1 MEFKYTHLLLP
12 GMFLDYDC
20 VIIPEL
26 GGFVCNERTAWYDED
41 KEEMVPPSRDVL
53 FNPNLVHNDGL
64 LAQEIMRAKGLDYSD
79 AMKLVESEANNM
91 IEELKSGRPI
101 EIPRLGR
108 LYTSDDGLVRFLPDA
123 ELVRMLGSFGH
134 SRIPLAM
141 LEISSD
147 QPEIVA
153 HIIDEPDISPSDSKD
168 NMLDKDAKDAKD
180 VKDAKEPKV
189 IPFRIRLARVAAVIA
204 IPLALGGAWMLTE
217 PVSSNT
223 LMSVFPSLNS
233 ESIISSFIPSDKTM
247 LDISNEAT
255 EEIDDG
261 LDIKYAPDPIDVVP
275 ASSIETPI
283 VEEVIAPKQI
293 NFLIVGGAFS
303 IEENAKSLAQTLRK
317 EGYSPT
323 QHFQSHNK
331 LYLVALGEYESERK
345 ARAAMTKAR
354 ESGRTATWLKGL

>member
-1 MEFKYTHLLLP
+1 MEFKYTHALLP

-79 AMKLVESEANNM
+79 AMKLVDSEANKM

-134 SRIPLAM
+134 SRIPLST

-147 QPEIVA
+147 QPAIVA
-153 HIIDEPDISPSDSKD
+153 HIIDEPDISPSDGKD
-168 NMLDKDAKDAKD
+168 ITLDKN
-180 VKDAKEPKV
+180 VKYAKEPKV
-189 IPFRIRLARVAAVIA
+189 IPFRIRLARVAAVLA
-204 IPLALGGAWMLTE
+204 IPLALGGAWMLTD
-217 PVSSNT
+217 PVPSNT
-223 LMSVFPSLNS
+223 LMSVFPSLHTDVVV
-233 ESIISSFIPSDKTM
+233 SSFIPSDKTM
-247 LDISNEAT
+247 LVISDKTT

-261 LDIKYAPDPIDVVP
+261 LNINYAPDPIDVAP
-275 ASSIETPI
+275 AIPIETHI
-283 VEEVIAPKQI
+283 VEEAIAPKQI

-331 LYLVALGEYESERK
+331 LYLVALGEYESELN
-345 ARAAMTKAR
+345 ARVAMTKAR

>member
-1 MEFKYTHLLLP
+1 MEFKYTRALLP

-53 FNPNLVHNDGL
+53 FNPNLVYNDGL
-64 LAQEIMRAKGLDYSD
+64 LAQEIMRAKGMDYTE
-79 AMKLVESEANNM
+79 AMKLVASEASNM

-134 SRIPLAM
+134 ARIPLATRE
-141 LEISSD
+141 LTSD
-147 QPEIVA
+147 LPVIVA
-153 HIIDEPDISPSDSKD
+153 PVIEAPVTTPSDTK
-168 NMLDKDAKDAKD
+168 
-180 VKDAKEPKV
+180 VVPEPKV
-189 IPFRIRLARVAAVIA
+189 IPFRVRLARVAAVVA

-223 LMSVFPSLNS
+223 LMSVFPFLNTDVVV
-233 ESIISSFIPSDKTM
+233 SSFTPSDNSM
-247 LDISNEAT
+247 PFISEDAS
-255 EEIDDG
+255 EEIDDA
-261 LDIKYAPDPIDVVP
+261 LVINYAPDPIPVVEEPVVP
-275 ASSIETPI
+275 Q
-283 VEEVIAPKQI
+283 QI

-303 IEENAKSLAQTLRK
+303 IEENAKSLANTLRK

-323 QHFQSHNK
+323 QHYQSHNK
-331 LYLVALGEYESERK
+331 LYLVALGEYESERTARADMAK
-345 ARAAMTKAR
+345 ARK
-354 ESGRTATWLKGL
+354 SGRTATWLKGL

>member
-1 MEFKYTHLLLP
+1 MEFKYTRALLP

-20 VIIPEL
+20 VIIPKL

-53 FNPNLVHNDGL
+53 FNPNLVYNDGL
-64 LAQEIMRAKGLDYSD
+64 LAQEIMRAKGLDYTE
-79 AMKLVESEANNM
+79 ARKLVASEASNM

-134 SRIPLAM
+134 ARIPLATRQ
-141 LEISSD
+141 LTSD
-147 QPEIVA
+147 LPVIVA
-153 HIIDEPDISPSDSKD
+153 PVIEASVTPPSDK
-168 NMLDKDAKDAKD
+168 K
-180 VKDAKEPKV
+180 VVPEPKV
-189 IPFRIRLARVAAVIA
+189 IPFRVRLARVAAVVA

-223 LMSVFPSLNS
+223 LMSVFPPLHTDVVV
-233 ESIISSFIPSDKTM
+233 SSFTPSDNSISV
-247 LDISNEAT
+247 ISNNSS
-255 EEIDDG
+255 EEIDDA
-261 LDIKYAPDPIDVVP
+261 LVINYAPDPIPEAPRVVIEIPVVEAPVVEVSVAEEPVVP
-275 ASSIETPI
+275 Q
-283 VEEVIAPKQI
+283 QI

-303 IEENAKSLAQTLRK
+303 IEENAKSLAKTLRK

-323 QHFQSHNK
+323 QHYQSHNK
-331 LYLVALGEYESERK
+331 LYLVALGEYESERTARVDMAK
-345 ARAAMTKAR
+345 ARK
-354 ESGRTATWLKGL
+354 SGRTATWLKGL

>member
-1 MEFKYTHLLLP
+1 MEFTYTRALLP

-53 FNPNLVHNDGL
+53 FNPNLVYNDGL
-64 LAQEIMRAKGLDYSD
+64 LAQEIMRAKGLDYTE
-79 AMKLVESEANNM
+79 AMKLVASEASNM

-134 SRIPLAM
+134 ARIPLATRE
-141 LEISSD
+141 LTSVL
-147 QPEIVA
+147 PVIVA
-153 HIIDEPDISPSDSKD
+153 PVIEAPVTPPSDK
-168 NMLDKDAKDAKD
+168 K
-180 VKDAKEPKV
+180 VVPEPKV
-189 IPFRIRLARVAAVIA
+189 IPLRVRLARVAAVVA

-217 PVSSNT
+217 PESSNT
-223 LMSVFPSLNS
+223 LMSVFPSLHTDV
-233 ESIISSFIPSDKTM
+233 IVSSFTPSDNSIPV
-247 LDISNEAT
+247 ISDNAS
-255 EEIDDG
+255 EEIDDA
-261 LDIKYAPDPIDVVP
+261 LVINYAPDPIPVAPPVLAPPVVP
-275 ASSIETPI
+275 Q
-283 VEEVIAPKQI
+283 QI

-303 IEENAKSLAQTLRK
+303 IEENAKSLAKTLRK

-323 QHFQSHNK
+323 QHYQSHNK
-331 LYLVALGEYESERK
+331 LYLVALGEYESERTARADLAK
-345 ARAAMTKAR
+345 ARK
-354 ESGRTATWLKGL
+354 SGRTATWLKGL

>member
-1 MEFKYTHLLLP
+1 MEFTYTRALLP

-53 FNPNLVHNDGL
+53 FNPNLVYNDGL
-64 LAQEIMRAKGLDYSD
+64 LAQEIMRAKGLDYTE
-79 AMKLVESEANNM
+79 AMKLVASEASNM

-134 SRIPLAM
+134 ARIPLATRE
-141 LEISSD
+141 LTSD
-147 QPEIVA
+147 LPVIVA
-153 HIIDEPDISPSDSKD
+153 PVIEVPVTRPSDKKVAPES
-168 NMLDKDAKDAKD
+168 
-180 VKDAKEPKV
+180 KV
-189 IPFRIRLARVAAVIA
+189 IPFRVRLARVAAVVA

-223 LMSVFPSLNS
+223 LMSVFPSLHTDVVV
-233 ESIISSFIPSDKTM
+233 SSFTPSDNSIPV
-247 LDISNEAT
+247 ISDNAS
-255 EEIDDG
+255 EEIDDA
-261 LDIKYAPDPIDVVP
+261 LVINYAPDPIPVVEAPVVP
-275 ASSIETPI
+275 Q
-283 VEEVIAPKQI
+283 QI

-303 IEENAKSLAQTLRK
+303 IEENAKSLAKTLRK

-323 QHFQSHNK
+323 QHYQSHNK
-331 LYLVALGEYESERK
+331 LYLVALGEYESERTARVDMAK
-345 ARAAMTKAR
+345 ARK
-354 ESGRTATWLKGL
+354 SGRTATWLKGL

>member
-1 MEFKYTHLLLP
+1 MEFTYTRALLP

-53 FNPNLVHNDGL
+53 FNPNLVYNDGL
-64 LAQEIMRAKGLDYSD
+64 LAQEIMRAKGLDYTE
-79 AMKLVESEANNM
+79 AMKLVASEASNM

-134 SRIPLAM
+134 ARIPLATRE
-141 LEISSD
+141 LTSVL
-147 QPEIVA
+147 PVIVA
-153 HIIDEPDISPSDSKD
+153 PVIEAPVMEAPVTPPSDK
-168 NMLDKDAKDAKD
+168 K
-180 VKDAKEPKV
+180 VVPEPKV
-189 IPFRIRLARVAAVIA
+189 IPLRVRLARVAAVVA

-217 PVSSNT
+217 PESSNT
-223 LMSVFPSLNS
+223 LMSVFPSLHTDV
-233 ESIISSFIPSDKTM
+233 IVSSFTPSDNSIPV
-247 LDISNEAT
+247 ISDNAS
-255 EEIDDG
+255 EEIDDA
-261 LDIKYAPDPIDVVP
+261 LVINYAPDPIPVAPPVLEEPVVP
-275 ASSIETPI
+275 Q
-283 VEEVIAPKQI
+283 QI

-303 IEENAKSLAQTLRK
+303 IEENAKSLAKTLRK

-323 QHFQSHNK
+323 QHYQSHNK
-331 LYLVALGEYESERK
+331 LYLVALGEYESERTARADLAK
-345 ARAAMTKAR
+345 ARK
-354 ESGRTATWLKGL
+354 SGRTATWLKGL

>member
-1 MEFKYTHLLLP
+1 MEFKYTHALLP

-134 SRIPLAM
+134 SRIPLST

-153 HIIDEPDISPSDSKD
+153 HIIDEPDISLSDGKD
-168 NMLDKDAKDAKD
+168 IKLDKDAKDAKD

-217 PVSSNT
+217 PVPSNT

-233 ESIISSFIPSDKTM
+233 ESVISSFIPSDKTM
-247 LDISNEAT
+247 LDISYEAT
-255 EEIDDG
+255 EEIDDE
-261 LDIKYAPDPIDVVP
+261 LHINYAPDPIDVAP
-275 ASSIETPI
+275 AIPIETHI

-323 QHFQSHNK
+323 QHFQPHNK
-331 LYLVALGEYESERK
+331 LYLVALGEYESELN
-345 ARAAMTKAR
+345 ARVAMTKAR

>member
-1 MEFKYTHLLLP
+1 MEFTYTRALLP

-53 FNPNLVHNDGL
+53 FNPNLVYNDGL
-64 LAQEIMRAKGLDYSD
+64 LAQEIMRAKGLDYTE
-79 AMKLVESEANNM
+79 AMKLVASEASNM

-134 SRIPLAM
+134 ARIPLATRE
-141 LEISSD
+141 LTSVL
-147 QPEIVA
+147 PVIVA
-153 HIIDEPDISPSDSKD
+153 PVIEAPVTPPSDK
-168 NMLDKDAKDAKD
+168 K
-180 VKDAKEPKV
+180 VVPEPKV
-189 IPFRIRLARVAAVIA
+189 IPLRVRLARVAAVVA

-217 PVSSNT
+217 PESSNT
-223 LMSVFPSLNS
+223 LMSVFPSLHTDVVV
-233 ESIISSFIPSDKTM
+233 SSFTPSDNSIPV
-247 LDISNEAT
+247 ISDNAS
-255 EEIDDG
+255 EEIDDA
-261 LDIKYAPDPIDVVP
+261 LVINYAPDPIPLALPVLAPPVLEEPVVP
-275 ASSIETPI
+275 Q
-283 VEEVIAPKQI
+283 QI

-303 IEENAKSLAQTLRK
+303 IEENAKSLAKTLRK

-323 QHFQSHNK
+323 QHYQSHNK
-331 LYLVALGEYESERK
+331 LYLVALGEYESERTARADLAK
-345 ARAAMTKAR
+345 ARR
-354 ESGRTATWLKGL
+354 SGRTATWLKGL

>member
-1 MEFKYTHLLLP
+1 MEFTYTRALLP

-53 FNPNLVHNDGL
+53 FNPNLVYNDGL
-64 LAQEIMRAKGLDYSD
+64 LAQEIMRAKGLDYTE
-79 AMKLVESEANNM
+79 AMKLVASEASNM

-134 SRIPLAM
+134 ARIPLATRE
-141 LEISSD
+141 LTSD
-147 QPEIVA
+147 LPVIVA
-153 HIIDEPDISPSDSKD
+153 PVIEAPVTPPSDK
-168 NMLDKDAKDAKD
+168 K
-180 VKDAKEPKV
+180 VVPEPKV
-189 IPFRIRLARVAAVIA
+189 IPLRVRLARVAAVVA

-217 PVSSNT
+217 PESSNT
-223 LMSVFPSLNS
+223 LMSVFPSLHTDV
-233 ESIISSFIPSDKTM
+233 IVSSFTPSDNSIPV
-247 LDISNEAT
+247 ISDNAS
-255 EEIDDG
+255 EEIDDA
-261 LDIKYAPDPIDVVP
+261 LVINYAPDPIPVAPPVLAPPVVP
-275 ASSIETPI
+275 Q
-283 VEEVIAPKQI
+283 QI

-303 IEENAKSLAQTLRK
+303 IEENAKSLAKTLRK

-323 QHFQSHNK
+323 QHYQSHNK
-331 LYLVALGEYESERK
+331 LYLVALGEYESERTARADLAK
-345 ARAAMTKAR
+345 ARK
-354 ESGRTATWLKGL
+354 SGRTATWLKGL

>member
-1 MEFKYTHLLLP
+1 MDFKYTRALLP

-53 FNPNLVHNDGL
+53 FNPNLVYNDGL
-64 LAQEIMRAKGLDYSD
+64 LAQEIMRAKGLDYTE
-79 AMKLVESEANNM
+79 AMKLVASEASNM

-134 SRIPLAM
+134 ARIPLATRE
-141 LEISSD
+141 LTSD
-147 QPEIVA
+147 LPVIVA
-153 HIIDEPDISPSDSKD
+153 PVVEAPVTPPSDK
-168 NMLDKDAKDAKD
+168 KVAP
-180 VKDAKEPKV
+180 EPKV
-189 IPFRIRLARVAAVIA
+189 IPFRVRLARVAAVVA

-223 LMSVFPSLNS
+223 LMSVFPPLHTDVVV
-233 ESIISSFIPSDKTM
+233 SSFTPSDNSIPV
-247 LDISNEAT
+247 ISDNAS
-255 EEIDDG
+255 EEIDDA
-261 LDIKYAPDPIDVVP
+261 LVINYAPDPIPETPPLAIEIPVLEAPVVEAPVVP
-275 ASSIETPI
+275 Q
-283 VEEVIAPKQI
+283 QI

-303 IEENAKSLAQTLRK
+303 IEENAKSLAKTLRE

-323 QHFQSHNK
+323 QHYQSHNK
-331 LYLVALGEYESERK
+331 LYLVALGEYESERTARVDMAK
-345 ARAAMTKAR
+345 ARK
-354 ESGRTATWLKGL
+354 SGRTATWLKGL

>member
-1 MEFKYTHLLLP
+1 MEFKYTRALLP

-53 FNPNLVHNDGL
+53 FNPNLVYNDGL
-64 LAQEIMRAKGLDYSD
+64 LAQEIMRAKGLDYTE
-79 AMKLVESEANNM
+79 AMKLVASEASNM

-134 SRIPLAM
+134 ARIPLATRE
-141 LEISSD
+141 LTSVL
-147 QPEIVA
+147 PVIVA
-153 HIIDEPDISPSDSKD
+153 PVIEAPVTPPSNK
-168 NMLDKDAKDAKD
+168 K
-180 VKDAKEPKV
+180 VVPEPKV
-189 IPFRIRLARVAAVIA
+189 IPLRVRLARVAAVVA

-217 PVSSNT
+217 PESSNT
-223 LMSVFPSLNS
+223 LMSVFPSLHTDV
-233 ESIISSFIPSDKTM
+233 IVSSFTPSDNTIPV
-247 LDISNEAT
+247 ISDNAS
-255 EEIDDG
+255 EEIDDA
-261 LDIKYAPDPIDVVP
+261 LVINYAPDPIPVAPPVAIEIPVVEAPVVEELVVP
-275 ASSIETPI
+275 Q
-283 VEEVIAPKQI
+283 QI

-303 IEENAKSLAQTLRK
+303 IEENAKSLAKTLRK

-323 QHFQSHNK
+323 QHYQSHNK
-331 LYLVALGEYESERK
+331 LYLVALGEYESERTARADLAK
-345 ARAAMTKAR
+345 ARK
-354 ESGRTATWLKGL
+354 SGRKATWLKGL

>member
-1 MEFKYTHLLLP
+1 MEFKYTRALLP

-53 FNPNLVHNDGL
+53 FNPNLVYNDGL
-64 LAQEIMRAKGLDYSD
+64 LAQEIMRAKGLDYTE
-79 AMKLVESEANNM
+79 AMKLVASEASNM

-134 SRIPLAM
+134 ARIPLATRE
-141 LEISSD
+141 LTSVL
-147 QPEIVA
+147 PVIVA
-153 HIIDEPDISPSDSKD
+153 PVIEAPVTPPSDK
-168 NMLDKDAKDAKD
+168 K
-180 VKDAKEPKV
+180 VVPEPKV
-189 IPFRIRLARVAAVIA
+189 IPLRVRLARVAAVVA

-217 PVSSNT
+217 PESSNT
-223 LMSVFPSLNS
+223 LMSVFPSLHTDV
-233 ESIISSFIPSDKTM
+233 IVSSFTPSDNSIPV
-247 LDISNEAT
+247 ISDNAS
-255 EEIDDG
+255 EEIDDA
-261 LDIKYAPDPIDVVP
+261 LVINYAPDPIPVAPPVLAPPVLAPPVVP
-275 ASSIETPI
+275 Q
-283 VEEVIAPKQI
+283 QI

-303 IEENAKSLAQTLRK
+303 IEENAKSLAKTLRK

-323 QHFQSHNK
+323 QHYQSHNK
-331 LYLVALGEYESERK
+331 LYLVALGEYESERTARADLAK
-345 ARAAMTKAR
+345 ARK
-354 ESGRTATWLKGL
+354 SGRTATWLKGL

>member
-1 MEFKYTHLLLP
+1 MEFKYTRALLP

-53 FNPNLVHNDGL
+53 FNPNLVYNDGL
-64 LAQEIMRAKGLDYSD
+64 LAQEIMRAKGLDYTE
-79 AMKLVESEANNM
+79 AMKLVASEASNM

-134 SRIPLAM
+134 ARIPLATRE
-141 LEISSD
+141 LTSD
-147 QPEIVA
+147 LPVIVA
-153 HIIDEPDISPSDSKD
+153 PVIEAPVTPPSDK
-168 NMLDKDAKDAKD
+168 K
-180 VKDAKEPKV
+180 VVPEPKV
-189 IPFRIRLARVAAVIA
+189 IPLRVRLARVAAVVA

-217 PVSSNT
+217 PESSNT
-223 LMSVFPSLNS
+223 LMSVFPSLHTDV
-233 ESIISSFIPSDKTM
+233 IVSSFTPSDNSIPV
-247 LDISNEAT
+247 ISDNAS
-255 EEIDDG
+255 EEIDDA
-261 LDIKYAPDPIDVVP
+261 LVINYAPDPIPVAPPVLAPPVVP
-275 ASSIETPI
+275 Q
-283 VEEVIAPKQI
+283 QI

-303 IEENAKSLAQTLRK
+303 IEENAKSLAKTLRK

-323 QHFQSHNK
+323 QHYQSHNK
-331 LYLVALGEYESERK
+331 LYLVALGEYESERTARADLAK
-345 ARAAMTKAR
+345 ARK
-354 ESGRTATWLKGL
+354 SGRTATWLTGL